1 MRNRSDMRHE
11 PWIDLL
17 GTDPREW
24 LLASGEPAAR
34 WVTLTRLLDLP
45 ADDPD
50 VVQTRAE
57 VLADPGVRALLDC
70 LTPWDQET
78 PLSGHDKPTFA
89 PNFLSLLGDMGVRP
103 QDDPRFAGV
112 LASMLEHQDPEGRF
126 QSFGRWRGMD
136 TPLWGALLCDAH
148 AIAETL
154 ARFGHADD
162 PRVIRAFDRMAE
174 DLVDTD
180 QGCAWPCR
188 PDPGTGFRGPGRR
201 SEFCPQVTLEALR
214 AASYLPPARRPP
226 AIVEAGR
233 ISLRAWRERGREK
246 PYMFGHGRQF
256 KRVKWPV
263 TWYGA
268 YEMADVLGRYP
279 ELWGGVGA
287 DGAPAGGTAASAAV
301 SATDGAAASGEALA
315 ADRRALAEVVACLV
329 AYNVDRDSS
338 GALTGRV
345 TPRSCFKGFERH
357 SFGQKKQP
365 SPFATACL
373 AAVVRRL
380 DALAP
385 LVAEVDVLALPS
397 SKGGSGIA
405 LPP

>member
-1 MRNRSDMRHE
+1 MRHGSGMPDE

-34 WVTLTRLLDLP
+34 WATLTRLLDLP

-50 VVQTRAE
+50 VVQARAD
-57 VLADPGVRALLDC
+57 VLTDPGVQALLDR
-70 LTPWDQET
+70 LALWDQET

-89 PNFLSLLGDMGVRP
+89 PNLLSLLGDMGVRP
-103 QDDPRFAGV
+103 EDDPRFAGI
-112 LASMLEHQDPEGRF
+112 LNSMLEHQDPEGRF
-126 QSFGRWRGMD
+126 QSFGRWRGAD

-174 DLVDTD
+174 DIVDTA
-180 QGCAWPCR
+180 QGRAWPCR
-188 PDPGTGFRGPGRR
+188 ENPGTGFRGPGRR

-214 AASYLPPARRPP
+214 AASYLPHHRRPG
-226 AIVEAGR
+226 AIIETGP
-233 ISLRAWRERGREK
+233 ISLRAWRERGSEK

-279 ELWGGVGA
+279 ELWGEVAA
-287 DGAPAGGTAASAAV
+287 DGVAADPAADRAADPAA
-301 SATDGAAASGEALA
+301 DP

-329 AYNVDRDSS
+329 AYNVDRDGS

-345 TPRSCFKGFERH
+345 MPRSCFKGFEAY

-365 SPFATACL
+365 SPFATVCL

-380 DALAP
+380 DVLAP
-385 LVAEVDVLALPS
+385 LVAEVDVLGLSS
-397 SKGGSGIA
+397 SKGGSGVA
-405 LPP
+405 LAP

>member
-1 MRNRSDMRHE
+1 MRRGSEMPHE
-11 PWIDLL
+11 PWIDLM
-17 GTDPREW
+17 GADPREW

-34 WVTLTRLLDLP
+34 WVTLTRLLDVP

-50 VVQTRAE
+50 VVQARAG
-57 VLADPGVRALLDC
+57 VLADPGVQALLDR
-70 LTPWDQET
+70 LVPWDQET

-89 PNFLSLLGDMGVRP
+89 PNLLSLLGDMGARP
-103 QDDPRFAGV
+103 EDDSRFEGV
-112 LASMLEHQDPEGRF
+112 LNSMLEHQDPEGRF
-126 QSFGRWRGMD
+126 QSFGRWRGAD

-162 PRVIRAFDRMAE
+162 PRVTRAFDRMAE
-174 DLVDTD
+174 DVVDTA

-214 AASYLPPARRPP
+214 AASYLQPDQRPLR
-226 AIVEAGR
+226 IVETGR
-233 ISLRAWRERGREK
+233 ISLRAWRERRSEK

-279 ELWGGVGA
+279 GLWGGAGA
-287 DGAPAGGTAASAAV
+287 DRVVADTAGEGIAGGEAAGTA
-301 SATDGAAASGEALA
+301 ALA

-329 AYNVDRDSS
+329 AYNVDRDSA
-338 GALTGRV
+338 GARTGRV
-345 TPRSCFKGFERH
+345 TPRSCFKGFEAY

-373 AAVVRRL
+373 AVVVRRL
-380 DALAP
+380 DTLAP

-405 LPP
+405 LAP

>member
-1 MRNRSDMRHE
+1 MQQRSGMPHE

-17 GTDPREW
+17 GADPREW

-34 WVTLTRLLDLP
+34 WVTLTRLLDLAP
-45 ADDPD
+45 DDPD
-50 VVQTRAE
+50 VVRAR
-57 VLADPGVRALLDC
+57 ADVVADTAVQALLDR
-70 LTPWDQET
+70 LAPWERET
-78 PLSGHDKPTFA
+78 SASGHDKPAFV
-89 PNFLSLLGDMGVRP
+89 PNLLSLLGDMGVRP
-103 QDDPRFAGV
+103 EDDSRFEGI
-112 LASMLEHQDPEGRF
+112 LSSMLEHQDPEGRF
-126 QSFGRWRGMD
+126 QSFGRRRGAD

-154 ARFGHADD
+154 ARFGHANDA
-162 PRVIRAFDRMAE
+162 RVIRAFDRMAE
-174 DLVDTD
+174 DLVDTA

-188 PDPGTGFRGPGRR
+188 PDPGTDFRGPGRR
-201 SEFCPQVTLEALR
+201 SDFCPQVTLEALR
-214 AASYLPPARRPP
+214 AASYLPHDRRPS
-226 AIVEAGR
+226 AIVETGR
-233 ISLRAWRERGREK
+233 VSLRAWRERGSEK

-279 ELWGGVGA
+279 ELWGGAAADRTVGDA
-287 DGAPAGGTAASAAV
+287 SDRTAA
-301 SATDGAAASGEALA
+301 DA

-329 AYNVDRDSS
+329 AYNVDRDSA

-345 TPRSCFKGFERH
+345 TPRSCFKGYEAY

-365 SPFATACL
+365 SAFATACL
-373 AAVVRRL
+373 AVVVRRL
-380 DALAP
+380 EVLAP

-397 SKGGSGIA
+397 SKGGSGVA
-405 LPP
+405 LAP